1 MREIILRGKRVDN
14 GEWVEGE
21 IIFKIMEGVRDEN
34 PSMHCRIPNEM
45 FGQFIDVIPETVGQ
59 FTGLLDKNGKRI
71 FEGDI
76 LLGMEE
82 GNGETT
88 AWEQVRYKI
97 EFNPKSTAFVG
108 VETGADNWD
117 IEISDINTY
126 YEIIG
131 SIHDNP
137 AFTSV
142 AAYYVQQKKA

>member
-1 MREIILRGKRVDN
+1 MREILFRGKLVN
-14 GEWVEGE
+14 GGDWVEGSYHYSADKSKHYILNLE
-21 IIFKIMEGVRDEN
+21 RFLERSYHNGNELA
-34 PSMHCRIPNEM
+34 MHSGEVHE
-45 FGQFIDVIPETVGQ
+45 VIPETVGQ
-59 FTGLLDKNGKRI
+59 FTGLNDKNGKNI

-108 VETGADNWD
+108 VEIGVDNWD

-131 SIHDNP
+131 NIHDNP
-137 AFTSV
+137 ELI
-142 AAYYVQQKKA
+142 K